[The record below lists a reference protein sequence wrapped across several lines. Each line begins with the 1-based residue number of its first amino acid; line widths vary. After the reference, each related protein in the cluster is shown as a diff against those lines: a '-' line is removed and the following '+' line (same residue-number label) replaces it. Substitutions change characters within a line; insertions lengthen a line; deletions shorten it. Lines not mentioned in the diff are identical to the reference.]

1 LVAVAATICPV
12 ERVVVKEKGPT
23 GQEPAQPVVFGE
35 DLSHT

>member
-12 ERVVVKEKGPT
+12 ERVVVKEKVPT
-23 GQEPAQPVVFGE
+23 GQEPAQPVVFEE